1 MKKTFYTEAAY
12 FWGVIILAIGTA
24 FMERSD
30 FGLSM
35 VVAPAYIVYLKLSQ
49 VWSFFTFGMAE
60 YLLQALLIIAM
71 SIAFR
76 KFRFCYLLT
85 FVTAVIYGFVL
96 DGFMALAAPL
106 DGAGIPLRVIL
117 YILGLIVCAFGVASM
132 FKTYLMPEA
141 YELVVK
147 EIAEKTGKG
156 TGFVKTTYD
165 CISCAIAVILSFAF
179 FGFGVFRGVH
189 IGTILC
195 ALINGKIISII
206 SGWLDNHFEFTDS
219 LPLRR
224 FMK

>member
-1 MKKTFYTEAAY
+1 MKKLSRELMYVFGIVFIALGAVLMEKAA
-12 FWGVIILAIGTA
+12 
-24 FMERSD
+24 
-30 FGLSM
+30 FGMSM

-71 SIAFR
+71 SLAFR
-76 KFRFCYLLT
+76 KFKFCYLLT

-106 DGAGIPLRVIL
+106 DGASVPVRVIL

-147 EIAEKTGKG
+147 EIAQKTGKG
-156 TGFVKTTYD
+156 TGLVKTAYD

-179 FGFGVFRGVH
+179 FGFGVFKGVH
-189 IGTILC
+189 VGTILC

-206 SGWLDNHFEFTDS
+206 SAWLDSHFEFIDS